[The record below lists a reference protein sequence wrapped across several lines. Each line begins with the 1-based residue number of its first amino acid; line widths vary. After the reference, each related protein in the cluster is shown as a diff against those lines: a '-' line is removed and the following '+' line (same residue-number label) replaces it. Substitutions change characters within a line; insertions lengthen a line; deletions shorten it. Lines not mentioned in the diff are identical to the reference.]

1 MNTISTIGQTGA
13 MDGTTVSSSFE
24 TTKNI
29 KLQMD
34 SMNKLPDSA
43 AEVSENI
50 SRNIEATKADVQ
62 ELQRLSDMVMGHKL
76 QFNVN
81 EDLNKVIVRVVN
93 SKTNE
98 VIREIPSEEVQKFQS
113 RLKRQ
118 IGLLFD
124 EVI

>member
-29 KLQMD
+29 KLRTD

>member
-29 KLQMD
+29 RLQMD

-50 SRNIEATKADVQ
+50 SRNIEATKANVQ

>member
-29 KLQMD
+29 KLQTD

-81 EDLNKVIVRVVN
+81 EDLNKVIVKVVN

>member
-29 KLQMD
+29 KLRTD

-50 SRNIEATKADVQ
+50 SRNIEATKANVQ

>member
-50 SRNIEATKADVQ
+50 SRNIEATKANVQ

>member
-1 MNTISTIGQTGA
+1 MNTISMIGKTSA
-13 MDGTTVSSSFE
+13 MDGTSVSSSFE
-24 TTKNI
+24 ATKKVKAQAESI
-29 KLQMD
+29 
-34 SMNKLPDSA
+34 NKLPDSA
-43 AEVSENI
+43 AEVTENI
-50 SRNIEATKADVQ
+50 SQSIEDTKADVQ
-62 ELQRLSDMVMGHKL
+62 ELQRLSDMVYGHKL

-81 EDLNKVIVRVVN
+81 EDLDKVIVRVVN

-113 RLKRQ
+113 RLKQQ